1 MAIESVILEQVETL
15 LDAMTSGYQLSWQFI
30 ETRDENI
37 DPSAL
42 VVATETPAAFIRFGN
57 AAQQTRGFI
66 DTPSIGKVREMTPI
80 DVRVVLFDART
91 GDTITLLMAK
101 ALEDVRRAIGDN
113 LKLNIASVY
122 DAWVG
127 PYFRPQSTWFRDTEE
142 FIIPLM
148 VWHEYEQRDPVPVQA
163 TGFQAPYDFS
173 NSVAEGQATFTWTI
187 DAAVGHVNIWRSGV
201 EVENNYAV
209 QVWYDPSWTFDTFYR
224 FEADDGTGVLA
235 STPIFL
241 YPYYPTNVPEINYYL
256 RTWLIAS
263 QKLAEITTGDV
274 SPEMLLENR
283 IRQEIELRMMD
294 GGVFSDDVAYTSAG
308 PLLDTNLTSAR
319 MPLVHVEAGSSRVV
333 LVSTQDTDIEMGVT
347 ISVLDDADQAAAD
360 RIDSR
365 VSINRVLNH
374 LRIMCLS
381 DGAQN
386 AQTWGG
392 VGGAYRTTVDEPIQ
406 WAGDAEVI
414 SNRRLFQGQLQ
425 ATVNFRQPWRGN

>member
-15 LDAMTSGYQLSWQFI
+15 LDAMTSGFQLSWQFI

-57 AAQQTRGFI
+57 AAQQARGFI

-80 DVRVVLFDART
+80 DVRVVLFDPGT

-101 ALEDVRRAIGDN
+101 ALEDVREAIGDN

-142 FIIPLM
+142 FIIPIM

-173 NSVAEGQATFTWTI
+173 NSVAGGQATFTWTI
-187 DAAVGHVNIWRSGV
+187 DAAVDHINIWRNGI
-201 EVENNYAV
+201 EVETNYGV
-209 QVWYDPSWTFDTFYR
+209 QIWYDPSWNFDTFYR
-224 FEADDGTGVLA
+224 FEADDGTGTLA
-235 STPIFL
+235 STPVFL
-241 YPYYPTNVPEINYYL
+241 FPYYPTNSPEINYY
-256 RTWLIAS
+256 RQTWLIAS
-263 QKLAEITTGDV
+263 QKLAQITTGDV
-274 SPEMLLENR
+274 LPEMLIENR
-283 IRQEIELRMMD
+283 IRQEVELKMID
-294 GGVFSDDVAYTSAG
+294 GGVFEDDLTYTSAG
-308 PLLDTNLTSAR
+308 SLLDTNLTPAR
-319 MPLVHVEAGSSRVV
+319 MPLLHVKAESSSVS
-333 LVSTQDTDIEMGVT
+333 LASTQDTDVAMTVNLF
-347 ISVLDDADQAAAD
+347 VFDDADQAAAD
-360 RIDSR
+360 RIDSI
-365 VSINRVLNH
+365 VAINRVLNH
-374 LRIMCLS
+374 LRVLCMS
-381 DGAQN
+381 GGAQN

-392 VGGAYRTTVDEPIQ
+392 VGSAYSTIVEEIQ
-406 WAGDAEVI
+406 LAGDAVI
-414 SNRRLFQGQLQ
+414 VGGRRLFQGQLQ

>member
-15 LDAMTSGYQLSWQFI
+15 LDTMKSGFQLSWQSI

-42 VVATETPAAFIRFGN
+42 VVATDTPAAFIRFGN
-57 AAQQTRGFI
+57 AAQQARGFL
-66 DTPSIGKVREMTPI
+66 DTPSLGRIREMTPI
-80 DVRVVLFDART
+80 DVRVVLFDPRS
-91 GDTITLLMAK
+91 GDTITVLMAK
-101 ALEDVRRAIGDN
+101 ALEDVRKAIGDN

-127 PYFRPQSTWFRDTEE
+127 PYFRLQSTWTRETEE
-142 FIIPLM
+142 FIVPIM
-148 VWHEYEQRDPVPVQA
+148 VWHEYEQRDPVPAQA

-173 NSVAEGQATFTWTI
+173 NSVSEGQATFTWTI
-187 DAAVGHVNIWRSGV
+187 DAAVSHVNIWRNGV
-201 EVENNYAV
+201 EVETNYGV

-224 FEADDGTGVLA
+224 FEADDGTGTLA
-235 STPIFL
+235 STPVFL
-241 YPYYPTNVPEINYYL
+241 FPYYPTNVPEINYYL
-256 RTWLIAS
+256 QTWLIAS
-263 QKLAEITTGDV
+263 QKLAEITTGDI
-274 SPEMLLENR
+274 SPEMLIENR
-283 IRQEIELRMMD
+283 IRQEVELRMID
-294 GGVFSDDVAYTSAG
+294 GGVFVDDVTYTSAG

-319 MPLVHVEAGSSRVV
+319 MPLVHVEAINSGVA
-333 LVSTQDTDIEMGVT
+333 LASTQDTDVAMTVN

-374 LRIMCLS
+374 LRVLCMS

-392 VGGAYRTTVDEPIQ
+392 VGSAYLTIVEEIQ
-406 WAGDAEVI
+406 WASDAVLI
-414 SNRRLFQGQLQ
+414 GGRRLFQGQLQ
-425 ATVNFRQPWRGN
+425 ATVMFRQPWRGN

>member
-15 LDAMTSGYQLSWQFI
+15 LDAMTSGFQLSWKFI

-57 AAQQTRGFI
+57 AAQQLRGFI
-66 DTPSIGKVREMTPI
+66 DTPSIGQTREMTPI
-80 DVRVVLFDART
+80 DVRVVLFDDRT
-91 GDTITLLMAK
+91 GDNITLLMAK
-101 ALEDVRRAIGDN
+101 ALEDVRKAIGDN

-127 PYFRPQSTWFRDTEE
+127 SYFRPQSTWTRDTEE
-142 FIIPLM
+142 FIIPIF
-148 VWHEYEQRDPVPVQA
+148 VWHEYEQRDPVPAQA

-173 NSVAEGQATFTWTI
+173 NNVANGQATFTWTN
-187 DAAVGHVNIWRSGV
+187 DAAVNHINIWRNGV
-201 EVENNYAV
+201 EVETNYTV
-209 QVWYDPSWTFDTFYR
+209 TIWYDPSWTFDTFYR
-224 FEADDGTGVLA
+224 FEADDGTGTLA

-241 YPYYPTNVPEINYYL
+241 FPYYPTNSPEINYY
-256 RTWLIAS
+256 RQTWLIAS
-263 QKLAEITTGDV
+263 QKLAEITTGDI

-283 IRQEIELRMMD
+283 IRQEVELRMMD
-294 GGVFSDDVAYTSAG
+294 NGVLSDDVAYTSAG
-308 PLLDTNLTSAR
+308 PLLNTNLTSAR
-319 MPLVHVEAGSSRVV
+319 MPLVHVEAINSDIE
-333 LVSTQDTDIEMGVT
+333 LVSTQDTDVQMSVT
-347 ISVLDDADQAAAD
+347 LSVLDDADQAAAD

-374 LRIMCLS
+374 LRVMCMS

-386 AQTWGG
+386 AQAWDN
-392 VGGAYRTTVDEPIQ
+392 VGSAYGTIVESID
-406 WAGDAEVI
+406 WASDAVLI
-414 SNRRLFQGQLQ
+414 GNRRLFRGQLQ